1 MVGLSLFETHRHRL
15 WDGNLAISTEI
26 KYLVNVRDGDR
37 WTIYTD
43 APTKGKG
50 IKEAKVLLASGNF
63 DGVKVTEDRG
73 QSQEKIVFEEESSGR
88 TERPVSVTPVDE
100 APYCKE
106 LEEFYSFDARITM
119 GRLMREHLDNVGI
132 TAGELIHD
140 KLNILAVVRNDTF
153 YIQILQ
159 TITNLQTK
167 GRDEK
172 PADRI
177 DFLENIVKQMQDR
190 TQFADELSELEQ
202 ILEKSHAG
210 ELVQEVKA
218 KIAED
223 NQNFSIR
230 TILSRYLSGKGD
242 WEGKLVLLLDQI
254 EKDPGD
260 EALIFIDEMLGEI
273 FDGSEAVQEIL
284 GYQRNL
290 AAAMTTLV
298 QLAAGSYEISEGSNS
313 PLERMSAVMAKH
325 DLKNTQDIIFDRV
338 GRALAGVNPLTK
350 GDRFEEQDSF
360 RALMR
365 NLIGQKVFANSSQLA
380 EAATLRAKSVLKE
393 KNEDESYEKAVDN
406 MIFLLPTI
414 AIKCGYLLDLTGTE
428 YGRNN
433 QRHIIASL
441 SSVLAGISSVTQIV
455 ESGATEKQMVVA
467 AAGLRDRLLAT
478 ELPEDWRLRFARK
491 IYDLLMAYKAGD
503 TETKIAPPPEVIGKQ
518 AEDKFGGTEKSP
530 DFNTRQKKRAPDA
543 PEKAKA
549 PARKSKQTAD
559 NLSRRE
565 LEHGEYIFREGDEGD
580 EAYLILSGQVN
591 IIRSV
596 GDEEIVIAQVGA
608 GGIIGEMAL
617 IDEEPR
623 MASARTATETVLT
636 IIPSKEL
643 KTRLDR
649 LEETDPVMRRLV
661 GMFVQR
667 MREARIVSIDS

>member
-1 MVGLSLFETHRHRL
+1 
-15 WDGNLAISTEI
+15 LAKSTDI

-43 APTKGKG
+43 ALTKGKG
-50 IKEAKVLLASGNF
+50 IKEAKALLSSGNF

-73 QSQEKIVFEEESSGR
+73 QSREKIVFEEESAGR
-88 TERPVSVTPVDE
+88 TERPVSVTPVEE

-106 LEEFYSFDARITM
+106 LEDFYSFDARITM
-119 GRLMREHLDNVGI
+119 GRLMREHLDHVGI

-140 KLNILAVVRNDTF
+140 KMNILAVVRNDNF

-159 TITNLQTK
+159 TLANLQTK
-167 GRDEK
+167 DSDEK

-177 DFLENIVKQMQDR
+177 DFLEATVKQMTDR
-190 TQFADELSELEQ
+190 AQFADDLSEFEEVLDNA
-202 ILEKSHAG
+202 HAG
-210 ELVQEVKA
+210 ELIKEVTA
-218 KIAED
+218 KIAEG
-223 NQNFSIR
+223 NQAFSIR
-230 TILSRYLSGKGD
+230 AVLSRYLSRKGD
-242 WEGKLVLLLDQI
+242 WEGKLDLLLDQI
-254 EKDPGD
+254 EKEPG
-260 EALIFIDEMLGEI
+260 EVALIYIDEMLGEI

-313 PLERMSAVMAKH
+313 PMERLSAVMAKY
-325 DLKNTQDIIFDRV
+325 DLKQTQDILLDRV

-350 GDRFEEQDSF
+350 SDRFEEQDSF

-365 NLIGQKVFANSSQLA
+365 NLIGQKVFSNSGLLA

-393 KNEDESYEKAVDN
+393 EHEDESYEKAIDN

-414 AIKCGYLLDLTGTE
+414 ATKFGYLLDLTGTE

-433 QRHIIASL
+433 QRHIIAGL
-441 SSVLAGISSVTQIV
+441 ANVLAGINSVTQIV
-455 ESGATEKQMVVA
+455 EKGASEKAMMIA
-467 AAGLRDRLLAT
+467 AAGMRDRLLET

-491 IYDLLMAYKAGD
+491 IYDLLMAYKTGDGD
-503 TETKIAPPPEVIGKQ
+503 TTIAPTPEVKRQ
-518 AEDKFGGTEKSP
+518 KAEEKHSEAALSP
-530 DFNTRQKKRAPDA
+530 DLKTRQKKRAPDA
-543 PEKAKA
+543 PVKSKA
-549 PARKSKQTAD
+549 PAGKSKKSD
-559 NLSRRE
+559 ENLSRRE
-565 LEHGEYIFREGDEGD
+565 CKLGEYIFHEGEEGD

-591 IIRSV
+591 IIRNI
-596 GDEEIVIAQVGA
+596 GDEEIVIAQVGV
-608 GGIIGEMAL
+608 GSIIGEMAL
-617 IDEEPR
+617 IDEVPR
-623 MASARTATETVLT
+623 MASARTASETVLT
-636 IIPSKEL
+636 IIPSREL
-643 KTRLDR
+643 KARLDR

>member
-1 MVGLSLFETHRHRL
+1 M
-15 WDGNLAISTEI
+15 AKSTEI
-26 KYLVNVRDGDR
+26 KFLVNVRDGDR

-43 APTKGKG
+43 ALTKGTG
-50 IKEAKVLLASGNF
+50 IKEAKALLSTGNF

-73 QSQEKIVFEEESSGR
+73 QSKEKIVFEEESAGR
-88 TERPVSVTPVDE
+88 TERPVSVTPVEE

-106 LEEFYSFDARITM
+106 LEEFYSFEARITM
-119 GRLMREHLDNVGI
+119 GRLLREHLDNVGI
-132 TAGELIHD
+132 TAGEHIHD

-159 TITNLQTK
+159 TLANLQTK
-167 GRDEK
+167 GSDEK

-177 DFLENIVKQMQDR
+177 DFLEATVKQMRDR
-190 TQFADELSELEQ
+190 AQFADDLSEFEQ
-202 ILEKSHAG
+202 VLKDSHAG
-210 ELVQEVKA
+210 ELVKEVTGKVA
-218 KIAED
+218 D
-223 NQNFSIR
+223 GNQAFSIR
-230 TILSRYLSGKGD
+230 AVLSRYLSAQGD
-242 WEGKLVLLLDQI
+242 WEGKLVLLLEQI
-254 EKDPGD
+254 EKDPG
-260 EALIFIDEMLGEI
+260 EVALIYIDEMLGEI

-313 PLERMSAVMAKH
+313 PLERLSAVMAKH
-325 DLKNTQDIIFDRV
+325 DLKHTQDILLDRV

-365 NLIGQKVFANSSQLA
+365 NLIGQKVFSNSDQLA

-393 KNEDESYEKAVDN
+393 ENEDESYEKAIDN

-414 AIKCGYLLDLTGTE
+414 ATKCGYLLDLTGTE

-441 SSVLAGISSVTQIV
+441 ANVLAGINSVTQIV
-455 ESGATEKQMVVA
+455 EKGASEKEMVVA
-467 AAGLRDRLLAT
+467 AAGMRDRLLAT

-503 TETKIAPPPEVIGKQ
+503 GDTTIAPTPEVKRKA
-518 AEDKFGGTEKSP
+518 AEDDFEESEKSP
-530 DFNTRQKKRAPDA
+530 ELITRQKKRAPDA
-543 PEKAKA
+543 PVKAVTPDGK
-549 PARKSKQTAD
+549 PRKPDD

-565 LEHGEYIFREGDEGD
+565 LDVGEYIFHEGEEGD

-608 GGIIGEMAL
+608 GSIIGEMAL

-623 MASARTATETVLT
+623 MASARTASETVLT

-643 KTRLDR
+643 KSRLDR